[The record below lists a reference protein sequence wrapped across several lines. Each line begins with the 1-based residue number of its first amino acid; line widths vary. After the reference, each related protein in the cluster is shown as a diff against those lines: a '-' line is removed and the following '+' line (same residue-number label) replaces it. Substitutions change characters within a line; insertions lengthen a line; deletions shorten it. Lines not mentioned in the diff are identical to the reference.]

1 MSTLKYLE
9 TVYVTFF
16 GKKKWSSRCNEVK
29 DLEMK
34 SSWIIHVGPNPM
46 TSVLIRNRTREDTN
60 IQRKR

>member
-9 TVYVTFF
+9 TMHVTDF
-16 GKKKWSSRCNEVK
+16 GKKWSFRCNEVK

-46 TSVLIRNRTREDTN
+46 TSDLIRNRTREDTD